1 MDWNFG
7 VNLFETTTRRRFPA
21 MDALLADHYHK
32 CRRAVERSPGDP
44 DFPVMLA
51 RVELAQ
57 NAWSA
62 AMVALMGGRGLWKAR
77 TQTIRK
83 LIAQL
88 RGEHI
93 GRWVTMVSC
102 TDVLQG
108 TYMPGS
114 PGHLRL
120 FPHGR
125 RPFQQGSTDSRIAAV
140 RTLAASLAAVPAMSA
155 VARLVSAFYS
165 AINTAREEQQD
176 AEGGVSGTSSHQ
188 ESRRRA
194 AAIALQKN
202 LGRLIE
208 KYAETPDKIMDF
220 FDLKD
225 VKAPR
230 RSEKAMGA

>member
-1 MDWNFG
+1 MDWNFS
-7 VNLFETTTRRRFPA
+7 VNLFETATRRRFPA
-21 MDALLADHYHK
+21 MDSLLKDHLDK
-32 CRRAVERSPGDP
+32 CQGAVERSPGDP

-51 RVELAQ
+51 RAEEAR

-62 AMVALMGGRGLWKAR
+62 AMTAAMRGRGMWKAR
-77 TQTIRK
+77 TQTMRK
-83 LIAQL
+83 FIAQL

-93 GRWVTMVSC
+93 ARWDAMVSC

-114 PGHLRL
+114 AGHLRF

-125 RPFQQGSTDSRIAAV
+125 RPFQQGSIDSRIAAV
-140 RTLAASLAAVPAMSA
+140 RTLATGLAEVPAMSA
-155 VARLVSAFYS
+155 VAGLVNTFYS
-165 AINTAREEQQD
+165 AIRTVREEQQQ
-176 AEGGVSGTSSHQ
+176 AEDEVSGKSSHL

-194 AAIALQKN
+194 AAIALQGN

-208 KYAETPDKIMDF
+208 KYAETPDKIMGF

-225 VKAPR
+225 VRPPR
-230 RSEKAMGA
+230 REREAQEA